1 MSMLIQAVERA
12 DRIAIGGH
20 VRPDGDCV
28 GACMGVYNYIRE
40 QYPGKEISVYLEDIP
55 NTLKFM
61 QGTETILHEVP
72 EGKDCQLFIALDC
85 GDMERLGFS
94 ASLFKRAERTLCIDH
109 HISNQSFATENYIH
123 GDASSTCELICQLL
137 PGEKISRETA
147 ECLYTGIVHDTGV
160 FRYTCTSPETMRM
173 AAFLMEKGIDCS
185 RIITETFDEKTY
197 AQNQVLGRSLLESFL
212 FMDGHCIVSSI
223 SKKVMKFY
231 GVQPKHLDGIVS
243 QLKLTKGV
251 DVAIFMYEVENGVY
265 KVSLRSSDAV
275 DVSRIAQYFGGGGH
289 VRAAGYSMKGTVY
302 DVINNL
308 SREIE
313 KQLCPGEEE
322 E

>member
-40 QYPGKEISVYLEDIP
+40 QYPEKEISVYLEDIP

-61 QGTETILHEVP
+61 QGTGTILHEVP

-173 AAFLMEKGIDCS
+173 AAFLMEDTI
-185 RIITETFDEKTY
+185 
-197 AQNQVLGRSLLESFL
+197 QW
-212 FMDGHCIVSSI
+212 
-223 SKKVMKFY
+223 
-231 GVQPKHLDGIVS
+231 P
-243 QLKLTKGV
+243 
-251 DVAIFMYEVENGVY
+251 
-265 KVSLRSSDAV
+265 
-275 DVSRIAQYFGGGGH
+275 
-289 VRAAGYSMKGTVY
+289 SMKRK
-302 DVINNL
+302 L
-308 SREIE
+308 SSRER
-313 KQLCPGEEE
+313 PRT
-322 E
+322 